1 MLPCARNVAISS
13 ALIVTLIFMRHFIIV
28 LAVFGIDEVS
38 IGQVFKNILSR
49 VAEVSV
55 GFVGSVVVSLCCDD
69 DF

>member
-1 MLPCARNVAISS
+1 
-13 ALIVTLIFMRHFIIV
+13 MRHFIIV

-49 VAEVSV
+49 VAGVSV